1 MLQLSK
7 NKAVNKVAVLPE
19 APVSAS
25 ATDVRLDLSQDYDR
39 SSFQV
44 YGTII
49 SDVNNTSWLIIDASG
64 SFFPV
69 ETPTG
74 LYTVNIFAGNF
85 DFAVWEQTAE
95 RWDTINTTWQNAGT
109 LLSSSFVVETRA
121 FVSGSDVP
129 VFTQYESPDENGAY
143 TTYLG

>member
-19 APVSAS
+19 IPVSAS
-25 ATDVRLDLSQDYDR
+25 ATDVRFDLSQDYDR
-39 SSFQV
+39 NFFQV
-44 YGTII
+44 YGSII
-49 SDVNNTSWLIIDASG
+49 SNVSNTAWLIIDASG
-64 SFFPV
+64 SLFPV
-69 ETPTG
+69 QTPTG
-74 LYTVNIFAGNF
+74 LYTVNIYAGNF
-85 DFAVWEQTAE
+85 DLAVWEQTAE

-129 VFTQYESPDENGAY
+129 VFKQYESPDEDGAY